1 MLENRHQ
8 NLYSYMTNVVKYFGP
23 PGTGKTTTL
32 MNIIEKSL
40 DEGVAPEKIAFIS
53 FSVKAAEEGK
63 NRANIRLGLGFDEMP
78 YFCTSHAFC
87 KRIMG
92 ISQVMGGRDVFDF
105 LEDYEFNLTKKY
117 GTNARGLRSVVQ
129 DPYFDII
136 ERAKANCCTL
146 KEERLSL
153 EKEQRKGVVVHMLEP
168 IAEAWE
174 SFRLSR
180 VPVVYSF
187 ADMINK
193 FLDDGEAPELD
204 LLIVDEAQ
212 DLAELNWRLVE
223 KLALNAKKTYIA
235 GDDDQAI
242 YEWNGAKPQ
251 RFVNYEGESIV
262 LDQSYRIPGK
272 VHPIAERISK
282 RIISREP
289 KTYKPREEPGT
300 VSKVSSVD
308 LLPLREGNWL
318 VLASCDYMLTDA
330 SKGYNV
336 RKYLIDNGYAFAHNN
351 FRYIPR
357 KMSMAIQIWERLNNK
372 EEITLSELDDLYSYL
387 GKTGVKRGFITQ
399 VSQAPNQGQSLSL
412 QQIIDNY
419 GLKPECLGQEWQA
432 VFDKTIDVERRSFI
446 EKALKNEEDLLGE
459 PRIVISTIHQAKG
472 GEAEN
477 VAVYLDLSKSQ
488 KRTSML
494 QPDGLHRQ
502 FYVAIT
508 RTIENLYLIQA
519 QDDYYRYV
527 I

>member
-1 MLENRHQ
+1 MGRI
-8 NLYSYMTNVVKYFGP
+8 TKYFGP

-32 MNIIEKSL
+32 MNIIEKYL
-40 DEGVAPEKIAFIS
+40 DEGTPPEKIAFIS

-63 NRANIRLGLGFDEMP
+63 NRAHLRFGLGFDEMP

-92 ISQVMGGRDVFDF
+92 ISQVMTGRDIFDF
-105 LEDYEFNLTKKY
+105 LEEYEFNLTKKY
-117 GTNARGLRSVVQ
+117 GSTSRGIRSVVQ

-136 ERAKANCCTL
+136 ERSKANCRSL

-153 EKEQRKGVVVHMLEP
+153 EKEQRKGVVSHMLEP

-180 VPVVYSF
+180 VPPVYSF

-193 FLDDGEAPELD
+193 FLDDGTPPELD
-204 LLIVDEAQ
+204 VLIVDEAQ
-212 DLAELNWRLVE
+212 DLAELNWRLVD
-223 KLALNAKKTYIA
+223 KLALNAKKTFIA

-242 YEWNGAKPQ
+242 YEWNGARPQ
-251 RFVNYEGESIV
+251 RFVKYEGTSII
-262 LDQSYRIPGK
+262 LDQSYRIPSK

-282 RIISREP
+282 RIVQREP
-289 KTYKPREEPGT
+289 KSYKPREEKGT
-300 VSKVSSVD
+300 VNKVSSVE
-308 LLPLREGNWL
+308 LLPLEEGDWL

-336 RKYLIDNGYAFAHNN
+336 RKYLIDNGYPFTHNHY
-351 FRYIPR
+351 RYIPR
-357 KMSMAIQIWERLNNK
+357 KMITAIKIWERLNNK
-372 EEITLSELDDLYSYL
+372 EEITLAELDDLYTYL

-419 GLKPECLGQEWQA
+419 GLKPECLGQEWKT
-432 VFDKTIDVERRSFI
+432 VFEKTIDVERRSFI
-446 EKALKNEEDLLGE
+446 EKALKNDEDLYGE

-472 GEAEN
+472 GEAKN

-502 FYVAIT
+502 FYVAVT
-508 RTIENLYLIQA
+508 RTIDNLYLIQA

>member
-1 MLENRHQ
+1 MG
-8 NLYSYMTNVVKYFGP
+8 VVARITKYFGP

-32 MNIIEKSL
+32 MNIIEDYL
-40 DEGVAPEKIAFIS
+40 DKGTPPEKIVFIS

-63 NRANIRLGLGFDEMP
+63 NRAHLRFGLGFDEMP

-92 ISQVMGGRDVFDF
+92 ISQVMNGRHVFDF
-105 LEDYEFNLTKKY
+105 LEEYEFNLTKKY
-117 GTNARGLRSVVQ
+117 PDNVRALRTIVQ
-129 DPYFDII
+129 DPYLDII
-136 ERAKANCCTL
+136 ERAKANCRSL

-153 EKEQRKGVVVHMLEP
+153 DKEERKGVVTHMLEP

-174 SFRLSR
+174 TFRLSR
-180 VPVVYSF
+180 VPPVYSF

-193 FLDDGEAPELD
+193 FLAEGTPPPMDV
-204 LLIVDEAQ
+204 LIVDEAQ
-212 DLAELNWRLVE
+212 DLAELNWRLVDM
-223 KLALNAKKTYIA
+223 LAAHADKTFIA

-242 YEWNGAKPQ
+242 YEWNGARPQ
-251 RFVNYEGESIV
+251 RFVQYRGESVV
-262 LDQSYRIPGK
+262 LDQSYRIPSL
-272 VHPIAERISK
+272 VHPLAERISQ

-289 KTYKPREEPGT
+289 KKYKPRKEKGS
-300 VSKVSSVD
+300 VNKVSSVE
-308 LLPLREGNWL
+308 LLPLHKGQWL

-336 RKYLIDNGYAFAHNN
+336 RKYLIDNGYPFMHSH
-351 FRYIPR
+351 FRYVPR
-357 KMSMAIQIWERLNNK
+357 KMMSAISVWERLSNE
-372 EEITLSELDDLYSYL
+372 EEITLGELDDLYSHL
-387 GKTGVKRGFITQ
+387 GKAGVKRGFLTQ
-399 VSQAPNQGQSLSL
+399 VSQALNKAQMLTL
-412 QQIIDNY
+412 QEIIDNY
-419 GLKPECLGQEWQA
+419 GLREECLGKEWKE
-432 VFDKTIDVERRSFI
+432 VFQMSIDVERRSFI
-446 EKALKNEEDLLGE
+446 ERAADNEEDLHGE

-477 VAVYLDLSKSQ
+477 VAVYLDLSKAQ
-488 KRTSML
+488 KRSSIL

>member
-1 MLENRHQ
+1 MGISREEISGYVEELGIDGILLADGLEDAFIGV
-8 NLYSYMTNVVKYFGP
+8 SCGFGP
-23 PGTGKTTTL
+23 SKAVYDWDKCVEIFMTRDKMTYEEAVEWIDFNVTGAYVGEQT
-32 MNIIEKSL
+32 
-40 DEGVAPEKIAFIS
+40 PEFIS

-193 FLDDGEAPELD
+193 FLDDGTAPELD

-251 RFVNYEGESIV
+251 RFVNYV
-262 LDQSYRIPGK
+262 
-272 VHPIAERISK
+272 
-282 RIISREP
+282 
-289 KTYKPREEPGT
+289 
-300 VSKVSSVD
+300 
-308 LLPLREGNWL
+308 
-318 VLASCDYMLTDA
+318 
-330 SKGYNV
+330 
-336 RKYLIDNGYAFAHNN
+336 
-351 FRYIPR
+351 
-357 KMSMAIQIWERLNNK
+357 
-372 EEITLSELDDLYSYL
+372 
-387 GKTGVKRGFITQ
+387 
-399 VSQAPNQGQSLSL
+399 
-412 QQIIDNY
+412 
-419 GLKPECLGQEWQA
+419 GL
-432 VFDKTIDVERRSFI
+432 
-446 EKALKNEEDLLGE
+446 
-459 PRIVISTIHQAKG
+459 
-472 GEAEN
+472 
-477 VAVYLDLSKSQ
+477 
-488 KRTSML
+488 
-494 QPDGLHRQ
+494 
-502 FYVAIT
+502 
-508 RTIENLYLIQA
+508 
-519 QDDYYRYV
+519 
-527 I
+527 

>member
-1 MLENRHQ
+1 MSRPQ
-8 NLYSYMTNVVKYFGP
+8 NLYFYMSNVVKYFGP

-32 MNIIEKSL
+32 MGIIEKYL
-40 DEGVAPEKIAFIS
+40 DEGTPPEKIAFIS

-63 NRANIRLGLGFDEMP
+63 NRAHLRFGLGFDEMP

-92 ISQVMGGRDVFDF
+92 ISQVMDGKDVIEF
-105 LEDYEFNLTKKY
+105 LREYEFKLSKNH
-117 GTNARGLRSVVQ
+117 GTGPKAVRSVVQ

-136 ERAKANCCTL
+136 ERAKTNCHSL

-153 EKEQRKGVVVHMLEP
+153 DQEQRKGVASHMLEP

-174 SFRLSR
+174 KFRLSR
-180 VPVVYSF
+180 VPPVYSF

-193 FLDDGEAPELD
+193 FLVDGAPPELD
-204 LLIVDEAQ
+204 VLIVDEAQ

-223 KLALNAKKTYIA
+223 KLGQNAGKTYIA

-251 RFVNYEGESIV
+251 RFVDYVGEKIV
-262 LDQSYRIPGK
+262 LDQSYRVPSL
-272 VHPIAERISK
+272 VHPIAERISE

-289 KTYKPREEPGT
+289 KVYRPREEEGT
-300 VSKVSSVD
+300 VNNVSSIE
-308 LLPLREGNWL
+308 LLPLDSGQWL
-318 VLASCDYMLTDA
+318 ILASCDYMLNDV

-336 RKYLIDNGYAFAHNN
+336 RKYLIDNGYPFSHNGY
-351 FRYIPR
+351 RYIPR
-357 KMSMAIQIWERLNNK
+357 SMVSAIESWEKINSEKN
-372 EEITLSELDDLYSYL
+372 ITVSQLADLYEYL
-387 GKTGVKRGFITQ
+387 GKTGVKRGFITR
-399 VSQAPNQGQSLSL
+399 VKEDINPGQEIELK
-412 QQIIDNY
+412 QILDNY
-419 GLKPECLGQEWQA
+419 GLREECIGKKWID
-432 VFDKTIDVERRSFI
+432 VFSKSIDVERRSFI
-446 EKALKNEEDLLGE
+446 EKAKKNEEDLYGE

-477 VAVYLDLSKSQ
+477 VAVYLDLSRAQ
-488 KRTSML
+488 KLNSIL
-494 QPDGLHRQ
+494 KPDGLHRQ
-502 FYVAIT
+502 FYVAVT

-519 QDDYYRYV
+519 QDNYYRYV

>member
-1 MLENRHQ
+1 MGV
-8 NLYSYMTNVVKYFGP
+8 TKYFGP

-32 MNIIEKSL
+32 MNIIEEHL
-40 DEGVAPEKIAFIS
+40 DKGVNPQKIAFIS
-53 FSVKAAEEGK
+53 FSVKAADEGK
-63 NRANIRLGLGFDEMP
+63 NRAHARFGLGFDEMP

-87 KRIMG
+87 KRAMG
-92 ISQVMGGRDVFDF
+92 ISQVMNGRNVFEF
-105 LEDYEFNLTKKY
+105 LEEYEFNLTKKY
-117 GTNARGLRSVVQ
+117 NNSARALRTVVQ

-136 ERAKANCCTL
+136 ERAKANCRSL

-153 EKEQRKGVVVHMLEP
+153 EKEERKGVVIHMLEP

-174 SFRLSR
+174 TFRLSR
-180 VPVVYSF
+180 VPPIHSF

-193 FLDDGEAPELD
+193 FLADGTPPELD

-212 DLAELNWRLVE
+212 DLAELNWRLVD
-223 KLALNAKKTYIA
+223 ALSANAEQTYIA

-251 RFVNYEGESIV
+251 RFVNYRGENVI
-262 LDQSYRIPGK
+262 LDQSYRIPSL
-272 VHPIAERISK
+272 VHPLAERISH
-282 RIISREP
+282 RISVREP
-289 KTYKPREEPGT
+289 KTYKPRAEKGT
-300 VSKVSSVD
+300 VSKVSSVE
-308 LLPLREGNWL
+308 LLPVHSGQWL
-318 VLASCDYMLTDA
+318 ILASCDYMLTDA

-336 RKYLIDNGYAFAHNN
+336 RKYLIDNGYPFTQNH
-351 FRYIPR
+351 FRYISR
-357 KMSMAIQIWERLNNK
+357 KMMSALTVWEKLAKN
-372 EEITLSELDDLYSYL
+372 EEVTLGELDDLYFYL
-387 GKTGVKRGFITQ
+387 GKAGVKRGFLTQ
-399 VSQAPNQGQSLSL
+399 VTQAPNKNQTVNVKE
-412 QQIIDNY
+412 IIDNY
-419 GLKPECLGQEWQA
+419 GLREECLGKDWKE
-432 VFDKTIDVERRSFI
+432 VFKTTIDVERRGFI
-446 EKALKNEEDLLGE
+446 ERARTNNEDLKGE

-477 VAVYLDLSKSQ
+477 VAVYLDLSKAQ
-488 KRTSML
+488 KQTSML